1 MVEKNKLSFS
11 VICSVLFE
19 IRPSNFISPGI
30 LDLDDW
36 PFKFLICFHKKL
48 LSLF

>member
-11 VICSVLFE
+11 AISSELLE
-19 IRPSNFISPGI
+19 IRPSNFLSSGI

-36 PFKFLICFHKKL
+36 PFKFLICYQK
-48 LSLF
+48 

>member
-11 VICSVLFE
+11 VICSALFE
-19 IRPSNFISPGI
+19 IRPSNFISSGI

-36 PFKFLICFHKKL
+36 PFKLICFHKKL